1 MGFVE
6 TEAANEEEEED
17 DESLINDATAELKNN
32 LVNSLFHFCNSIPN
46 VPFIKRSSLV

>member
-6 TEAANEEEEED
+6 TEATNEEEEED

-32 LVNSLFHFCNSIPN
+32 LVTQKKACSIFVIAFPTFH
-46 VPFIKRSSLV
+46 L